1 MSTTDGL
8 SRGVPYILPKELC
21 YEEMVGKDYP
31 LLYKGKKEFVK
42 ILTDYLDGKIE
53 RPNTKPI
60 AEKLYWKN
68 QLKNWKID

>member
-1 MSTTDGL
+1 
-8 SRGVPYILPKELC
+8 VPLFLYLFLVAEQPVASFLVIT
-21 YEEMVGKDYP
+21 VG
-31 LLYKGKKEFVK
+31 G
-42 ILTDYLDGKIE
+42 ITDYLDGKIE